1 MEELE
6 QFARDP
12 IVLSDDVSPLDGF
25 QFLTGFS
32 RPSLL
37 PLSLCP
43 FHSTAVH
50 AHVYTHAPCAREYT
64 PPGAANTHREQ
75 CARMPCDIGG
85 RVILGRHSRSARYL
99 EGQSVGLG
107 VPSYLCQQCATHT
120 PVHACLHVPARARMC
135 GRLRASRAL
144 KTSSNLTHEFKNSCL
159 LRAKR
164 KSSFRN
170 SCKPCVPQGVL
181 IWKQ

>member
-1 MEELE
+1 M
-6 QFARDP
+6 RTC
-12 IVLSDDVSPLDGF
+12 IH
-25 QFLTGFS
+25 T
-32 RPSLL
+32 
-37 PLSLCP
+37 
-43 FHSTAVH
+43 HH
-50 AHVYTHAPCAREYT
+50 AHVNTHRRELPIPT
-64 PPGAANTHREQ
+64 EKNVRACPVTSGAANTHREQ

-170 SCKPCVPQGVL
+170 SCKPCVPLGVL